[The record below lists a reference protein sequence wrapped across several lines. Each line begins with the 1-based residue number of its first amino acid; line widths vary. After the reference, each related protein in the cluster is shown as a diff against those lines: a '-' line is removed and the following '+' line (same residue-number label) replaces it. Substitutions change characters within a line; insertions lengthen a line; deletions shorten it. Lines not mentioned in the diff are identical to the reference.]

1 MQETLYRPYCSRKLY
16 TESSR
21 LEINRINF
29 DFGMKRSVGDGS
41 DPKVCI
47 KGDCTKI
54 PVVLNTGIG

>member
-29 DFGMKRSVGDGS
+29 DFGMKRSVGDVIRMALIV
-41 DPKVCI
+41 KY
-47 KGDCTKI
+47 DCTKI